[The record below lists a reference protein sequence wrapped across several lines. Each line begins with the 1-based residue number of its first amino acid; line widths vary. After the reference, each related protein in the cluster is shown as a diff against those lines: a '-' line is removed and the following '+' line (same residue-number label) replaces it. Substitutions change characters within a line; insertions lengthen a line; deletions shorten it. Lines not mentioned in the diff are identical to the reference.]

1 MHDNFWTQSS
11 RNASNYCSTIFEEE
25 RWLTFL
31 RGELPIVHWPFLWC
45 SKAEVNHR
53 FFWVD
58 PMLRSLK
65 NVQPIFNL
73 LHWWH
78 IKESF
83 FSNHFFFI
91 SVAFSIISL
100 LVEQQDKL
108 VIMNEL
114 VNLVGTFTILMSFT
128 SSYKKDEHLSFYI
141 YDVWLCYNLF
151 WIG

>member
-1 MHDNFWTQSS
+1 MLDNFWTQSS
-11 RNASNYCSTIFEEE
+11 HHASNYCSTIFKEE

-31 RGELPIVHWPFLWC
+31 RGELPIVHRPLLWR
-45 SKAEVNHR
+45 SKAQVNHL
-53 FFWVD
+53 FLWVD

-65 NVQPIFNL
+65 SVQPIFNL

-78 IKESF
+78 IKERF
-83 FSNHFFFI
+83 FYNHCFFI

-100 LVEQQDKL
+100 LVEQQEKL

-114 VNLVGTFTILMSFT
+114 VNLFGTFTVLMSFT
-128 SSYKKDEHLSFYI
+128 FSYKKDEHLSFYI
-141 YDVWLCYNLF
+141 YEVWLCYNLV